1 MRLNARQNRDLL
13 FTATRNDQW
22 TVGQS
27 NKNKWDYGK
36 EIFGT
41 LADWK
46 WWTAGVPFSVPL
58 MWKGIIIITITVIII
73 RLLWPP
79 GINKDFSV
87 SGLFME
93 YTFFYWFSSQVLIPL
108 LPPHLSFL
116 PVLYHQVKETL
127 RSCVC
132 VCDKRCTF
140 SRKRDESVTHG
151 WRWSVCLRPISSDKP
166 TSWDRVSSITC
177 SVALCHIT
185 WCINVWI
192 RVFREDQFRL
202 VYSWFDSQMEG
213 SMMVDG
219 EHSPFTGPY

>member
-58 MWKGIIIITITVIII
+58 MWKGIIIIIITITVIII

-93 YTFFYWFSSQVLIPL
+93 YTFFYWFSSQILIPL

-132 VCDKRCTF
+132 VTKGVH
-140 SRKRDESVTHG
+140 SVEREMRASHMG
-151 WRWSVCLRPISSDKP
+151 GGE
-166 TSWDRVSSITC
+166 VSACGPFLLT
-177 SVALCHIT
+177 
-185 WCINVWI
+185 N
-192 RVFREDQFRL
+192 QL
-202 VYSWFDSQMEG
+202 VETEWAQSHAPS
-213 SMMVDG
+213 
-219 EHSPFTGPY
+219 HCAI